1 MQEKL
6 YTGYY
11 FVTILQ
17 KGKLKHIFLVCG
29 ESHLVDSIIGHFA
42 QMISA
47 TFPFSRSPHIDT
59 SYVFHGLLRGETF
72 LYINQAWRAFLDI
85 FVSKSFTIRVFKRN
99 GHLPSCLNGL
109 TVEVASRNIF
119 PPFPPILTP
128 RTSSWP
134 RTHKMELTSED
145 KYACDIYIWRGI
157 LSPHFV
163 CEIPWEAKICY
174 KQSGVWSRQE
184 KKILW
189 NTLCQKSGQD

>member
-11 FVTILQ
+11 FVSILQ

-134 RTHKMELTSED
+134 PHTYSGTNFRGQICLWH
-145 KYACDIYIWRGI
+145 IYLKGNFK
-157 LSPHFV
+157 STF
-163 CEIPWEAKICY
+163 C
-174 KQSGVWSRQE
+174 
-184 KKILW
+184 LW
-189 NTLCQKSGQD
+189 NPMRSKNML